1 MKKIHKTI
9 LLFAFLIPLG
19 ICAQTVSGVVT
30 DKSLGDPLPGVNV
43 LVKGTTTGTT
53 TGFDGDYEISASAG
67 DILIFS
73 YLGFKTLEIEV
84 IGNTLDVAM
93 EEDAA
98 ALDEVIVVGYGTTT
112 IKSSTGAL
120 TAVTSED
127 FNKGNIATPENLLNG
142 RVAGLSINTSGA
154 PGSGSEIRI
163 RGGASLNAS
172 NSPLIV
178 IDGLPIENN
187 AVGGSR
193 SILSTINPADIES
206 FTVLKDAA
214 STAVYG
220 SRASNGVIII
230 TTKKGGKQLQINFN
244 SQVGYQTLDDTID
257 VFSGDEFRTLI
268 AERRPQ
274 DVGLLGNANTNFQE
288 EIYQEQ
294 FISDNNFSIKGS
306 LFKGNLPARFSARYT
321 NRPGLRRTSEFESTA
336 FSLRLNPRLFNDH
349 LKINLNTNLTLENNR
364 FSPAVEGSA
373 FRFDPTQPVFQEGSR
388 FGGFFEFTDAN
399 GLPTANVARNPVAE
413 LLQTTNVSDVSRLYG
428 NLELDYKFHFYP
440 ALRAIINLGYD
451 RSKGNG
457 SFSRPVESALG
468 VQEVING
475 ETQLLGNFSEFDN
488 ERVNQQFNAQ
498 LRWDKTYGDFTVGAQ
513 AIYNYQK
520 FQSENF
526 STGEQNDPTTT
537 VVPELNVAPD
547 VVLLTYIGRAEA
559 SYRDRYYL
567 SASITRDATSRFSP
581 SERFGNFPS
590 VSAGWTLSEDF
601 FPDSKIVDN
610 LKLRASYGVTGQQD
624 IGQSLL
630 FLSRF
635 VLGEPNSQFQ
645 FGGNTVPIAQPQ
657 FRNEL
662 LRWEET
668 TQTNIGIDFSF
679 FEGRLN
685 GSLEAYRNE
694 SDDLLSF
701 VPIAGGSNFSNAGF
715 QNIGTFSTEGF
726 EFTINADVIKTDD
739 FNWNLNFNGSFFDR
753 KIDDLAFDQDI
764 RVGGISGGIGNT
776 IQIQREGFAPNS
788 FFVQRQLF
796 DNQGN
801 PIEGAFADINGDNV
815 INDSDRFISG
825 NPDPDALLGF
835 SSNFSYKNWDL
846 AFFLRASIGND
857 VYNNVRSANAQFDLL
872 NSNGALG
879 NIPRAVLDTNFN
891 TTSEVILSDIYLED
905 ASFLRLDN
913 IVLGYSFPLNNTKYG
928 STLRVW
934 GGVQNVFVITDY
946 SGLDPELTG
955 GIDNTIFPRARTFQ
969 AGVNYT
975 F

>member
-1 MKKIHKTI
+1 MKKIHKMI
-9 LLFAFLIPLG
+9 LLLALWIPLG

-30 DKSLGDPLPGVNV
+30 DKNLGDPLAGVNV

-53 TGFDGDYEISASAG
+53 TGFDGDYEINASSG
-67 DILIFS
+67 DVLIFS
-73 YLGFKTLEIEV
+73 YLGFKTVEV
-84 IGNTLDVAM
+84 VVNGSTLNVAM
-93 EEDAA
+93 EEDTA

-112 IKSSTGAL
+112 VKSSTGAL
-120 TAVTSED
+120 TAVTTED

-230 TTKKGGKQLQINFN
+230 TTKKGGRQLQVDFN
-244 SQVGYQTLDDTID
+244 SQVGYQTLADTID
-257 VFSGDEFRTLI
+257 VFSGDEFRALI
-268 AERRPQ
+268 QERRPQ

-336 FSLRLNPRLFNDH
+336 LSLRLNPRLFDDH
-349 LKINLNTNLTLENNR
+349 LKINLNTNLTFENNR
-364 FSPAVEGSA
+364 FSPGVEGSA

-399 GLPTANVARNPVAE
+399 GLPTANVARNPVAQ
-413 LLQTTNVSDVSRLYG
+413 LLQTTNVSDVFRLYG

-440 ALRAIINLGYD
+440 ELRAIVNLGYD
-451 RSKGNG
+451 RSEGSG

-468 VQEVING
+468 VQEVIDG

-498 LRWDKTYGDFTVGAQ
+498 LRWDKTFGDFTLGAQ

-520 FQSENF
+520 FQSESF

-537 VVPELNVAPD
+537 VVPELNIAPD

-559 SYRDRYYL
+559 SYKDRYYL

-590 VSAGWTLSEDF
+590 VSAAWTLSEDF
-601 FPDSKIVDN
+601 FPESTVVDN

-668 TQTNIGIDFSF
+668 TQINLGVDFSF
-679 FEGRLN
+679 FEGRLS

-726 EFTINADVIKTDD
+726 EFTINADLVKTED
-739 FNWNLNFNGSFFDR
+739 FNWNVNFNGSFFNR
-753 KIDDLAFDQDI
+753 EIDDLAFDQDI

-796 DNQGN
+796 DNQGR
-801 PIEGAFADINGDNV
+801 PIEGAFADLNGDNV

-835 SSNFSYKNWDL
+835 SSNINYKRWDL

-857 VYNNVRSANAQFDLL
+857 VYNNVSSANAQFDLL

-879 NIPRAVLDTNFN
+879 NIPRSVLDTNFN

-913 IVLGYSFPLNNTKYG
+913 VVLGYTFPLNNSKFG
-928 STLRVW
+928 SSLRVW

>member
-1 MKKIHKTI
+1 MKRIHKTI
-9 LLFAFLIPLG
+9 LLLALLIPLG

-30 DKSLGDPLPGVNV
+30 DKGIGDPLPGVNV
-43 LVKGTTTGTT
+43 VVKGTSTGTT
-53 TGFDGDYEISASAG
+53 TGFDGDYQINAVVG
-67 DILIFS
+67 DVLVFS
-73 YLGFKTLEIEV
+73 YIGFKTQEITV
-84 IGNTLDVAM
+84 TSTTLDVIM

-112 IKSSTGAL
+112 VKSSTGAL
-120 TAVTSED
+120 TAVTTED
-127 FNKGNIATPENLLNG
+127 FNQGNIATPENLLNG

-178 IDGLPIENN
+178 IDGLPIENT

-230 TTKKGGKQLQINFN
+230 TTKKGGRQLQVDFN
-244 SQVGYQTLDDTID
+244 TQVAYQTLAETID
-257 VFSGDEFRTLI
+257 VFSGDEFRAI
-268 AERRPQ
+268 VAERRPQ
-274 DVGLLGNANTNFQE
+274 DVALLGTANTDFQE
-288 EIYQEQ
+288 AIYDEA
-294 FISDNNFSIKGS
+294 FTVDSNVSIKGS
-306 LFKGNLPARFSARYT
+306 LLDGALPARMSVRYT

-336 FSLRLNPRLFNDH
+336 FSFRLNPRFFDDH
-349 LKINLNTNLTLENNR
+349 LKVNINTNITFEDNR
-364 FSPAVEGSA
+364 FSEGVEGGA
-373 FRFDPTQPVFQEGSR
+373 FRFDPTQPIFQEGSR

-399 GLPTANVARNPVAE
+399 GLPTANVPRNPVAQ
-413 LLQTTNVSDVSRLYG
+413 LLQTTNISDVNRIYG
-428 NLELDYKFHFYP
+428 NVEFDYKFHFYP
-440 ALRAIINLGYD
+440 ELRAIVNLGYD
-451 RSKGNG
+451 RSRGIG
-457 SFSRPVESALG
+457 SFTRPVESALG
-468 VQEVING
+468 VQEVVNG
-475 ETQLLGNFSEFDN
+475 ETQLLGNFSQFRS
-488 ERVNQQFNAQ
+488 ERENQQFNAQ
-498 LRWDKTYGDFTVGAQ
+498 LRWDKTFGDFTVGAQ

-520 FQSENF
+520 FTAENF
-526 STGEQNDPTTT
+526 TSGEQNDPTTT
-537 VVPELNVAPD
+537 IVPELNIDPD
-547 VVLLTYIGRAEA
+547 VVLITYIGRGEA
-559 SYRDRYYL
+559 SYKDRYFL

-590 VSAGWTLSEDF
+590 VSGGWALSEDF
-601 FPDSKIVDN
+601 FPNSKVVDN
-610 LKLRASYGVTGQQD
+610 LKLRASYGITGQQD

-635 VLGEPNSQFQ
+635 VIGEPNSQFQ
-645 FGGNTVPIAQPQ
+645 FGGNTVPISQPQ

-668 TQTNIGIDFSF
+668 TQINLGIDFSF
-679 FEGRLN
+679 FDGRLS

-715 QNIGTFSTEGF
+715 QNIGTFSTDGF
-726 EFTINADVIKTDD
+726 EFTINADLIDTED
-739 FNWNLNFNGSFFDR
+739 FNWNLNFNGSFFNR
-753 KIDDLAFDQDI
+753 EIDDLAFDQDI

-796 DNQGN
+796 DAQGN
-801 PIEGAFADINGDNV
+801 PIEGAFADLNGDNV

-846 AFFLRASIGND
+846 AFFLRASIGNE
-857 VYNNVRSANAQFDLL
+857 VYNNVNSANAQFDQL
-872 NSNGALG
+872 NANGVLG
-879 NIPRAVLDTNFN
+879 NLPVSVLDTNFN
-891 TTSEVILSDIYLED
+891 TSSEVILSDIYLED

-913 IVLGYSFPLNNTKYG
+913 IVLGYSFPLQNSNFG
-928 STLRVW
+928 SKLRVW

-946 SGLDPELTG
+946 SGIDPELTG